1 MPAKKSS
8 APTEILSLIPYD
20 EPGCALNWNKKSQR
34 WYVFRWLGTTYDPV
48 RKRGIDRR
56 ESVGYIKDG
65 QFHYSKRYLLQKQ
78 LRTLQ
83 PEPQQPVQQVLEK
96 AIESIQDKRQVSK
109 VIYPIDVVL
118 TVMMLASLSGYTGAV
133 SIATYWKRFHN
144 ELAALTDHFPA
155 QDISHDTVNRLL
167 RLIEPKEMQGL
178 IEKLTPCVMAQMKQ
192 CLLHGDGQCVRATHR
207 QDQANGRYFFNVYSS
222 ENSLLI
228 YHRLIDEKSN
238 EIPSAYEAFSS
249 LDVQGCTVTFDAM
262 NTQPRLASL
271 LHQRGAQYCMALK
284 DNKNTLLSKVL
295 EVLNHSSL
303 SEHYEYTDAGHGRI
317 EQRIVKVVPARL
329 LDKKVLNTW
338 DGLQDGC
345 LVQIR
350 CITESKRNY
359 KTEQKKTEQTRYF
372 LSSVAYEQEAIASK
386 MEQIIRRHWSVE
398 NNLHWTLDEAFDQ
411 DRIQCKDANYLQNRV
426 TLNKVALNQLKSW
439 QNKLKEDKNL
449 TYSIKTLMQ
458 LCCTPKD
465 ALETIA
471 LLHEK

>member
-8 APTEILSLIPYD
+8 APADILSLIPTD
-20 EPGCALNWNKKSQR
+20 EPGCALNWNEKSQR

-83 PEPQQPVQQVLEK
+83 PEPQQPAKQVLEK
-96 AIESIQDKRQVSK
+96 AIESIQDKRQLGK
-109 VIYPIDVVL
+109 VIYPIDIVL
-118 TVMMLASLSGYTGAV
+118 TVMVLASLSGYTGAV

-144 ELAALTDHFPA
+144 DLAALIDHFPT

-167 RLIEPKEMQGL
+167 RLIDPKQLQRL
-178 IEKLTPCVMAQMKQ
+178 IEKLTPCVMTQMKQ
-192 CLLHGDGQCVRATHR
+192 RLQHGDGQCVRATHR
-207 QDQANGRYFFNVYSS
+207 QDQTSGRYFFNVYSS
-222 ENSLLI
+222 DHSLLI
-228 YHRLIDEKSN
+228 YHSLIDEKTN

-284 DNKNTLLSKVL
+284 DNKSTLLSKVL

-317 EQRIVKVVPARL
+317 EPRIVKVVPARL
-329 LDKKVLNTW
+329 LDKKVLNAW

-345 LVQIR
+345 LVQVR
-350 CITESKRNY
+350 CMTENKRNY
-359 KTEQKKTEQTRYF
+359 ETEEKKTEQTRYF
-372 LSSVAYEQEAIASK
+372 LSSVAYKQEAVAAK

-411 DRIQCKDANYLQNRV
+411 DRIQCKDSNYLQNRV

-439 QNKLKEDKNL
+439 QSMLKEDKNL

>member
-8 APTEILSLIPYD
+8 APADILSLIPAD
-20 EPGCALNWNKKSQR
+20 EPGCALNWNEKSQR

-65 QFHYSKRYLLQKQ
+65 QFYYSKRYLLQKQ

-83 PEPQQPVQQVLEK
+83 PQPPQPAKQVLQE
-96 AIESIQDKRQVSK
+96 AIESIQDKRQLGK
-109 VIYPIDVVL
+109 VVYPIDIVL
-118 TVMMLASLSGYTGAV
+118 TVMVLASLSGYTGAV

-144 ELAALTDHFPA
+144 DLSALIDHFPT

-167 RLIEPKEMQGL
+167 RLIDPKEMQRL
-178 IEKLTPCVMAQMKQ
+178 IEKLTPCVIGQMKQ
-192 CLLHGDGQCVRATHR
+192 RLLHGDGQCVRATHR
-207 QDQANGRYFFNVYSS
+207 QDQTSGRYFFNVYSS
-222 ENSLLI
+222 EDSLLI
-228 YHRLIDEKSN
+228 YHSLIDEKTN

-249 LDVQGCTVTFDAM
+249 LDVKGCTVTFDAM

-271 LHQRGAQYCMALK
+271 LHWRGAQYCMALK
-284 DNKNTLLSKVL
+284 DNKSVLLGKVL

-329 LDKKVLNTW
+329 LDKNVLSTW

-345 LVQIR
+345 LVQVR

-359 KTEQKKTEQTRYF
+359 KTEEKKTEQTRYF
-372 LSSVAYEQEAIASK
+372 LSSVPYEQEGVALK
-386 MEQIIRRHWSVE
+386 MEQIIRCHWSVE
-398 NNLHWTLDEAFDQ
+398 NNLHWTLDEAFAQ
-411 DRIQCKDANYLQNRV
+411 DRIQCKDTNYLQNRV
-426 TLNKVALNQLKSW
+426 SLNKAALNQLKTW
-439 QNKLKEDKNL
+439 QSKLKEDKNL

>member
-8 APTEILSLIPYD
+8 APADILSLIPAD
-20 EPGCALNWNKKSQR
+20 EPGCALNWNEKSQR

-83 PEPQQPVQQVLEK
+83 PQPPQPAKQVLQE
-96 AIESIQDKRQVSK
+96 AIESIQDKRQLGK
-109 VIYPIDVVL
+109 VVYPIDIVL
-118 TVMMLASLSGYTGAV
+118 TVMVLASLSGYTGAV

-144 ELAALTDHFPA
+144 DLSALIDHFPT

-167 RLIEPKEMQGL
+167 RLIDPKEMQRL
-178 IEKLTPCVMAQMKQ
+178 IEKLTPCVIGQMKQ
-192 CLLHGDGQCVRATHR
+192 RLLHGDGQCVRATHR
-207 QDQANGRYFFNVYSS
+207 QDQTSGRYFFNVYSS
-222 ENSLLI
+222 EDSLLI
-228 YHRLIDEKSN
+228 YHSLIDEKTN

-249 LDVQGCTVTFDAM
+249 LDVKGCTVTFDAM

-271 LHQRGAQYCMALK
+271 LHWRGAQYCMALK
-284 DNKNTLLSKVL
+284 DNKSVLLGKVL

-329 LDKKVLNTW
+329 LDKNVLSTW

-345 LVQIR
+345 LVQVR

-359 KTEQKKTEQTRYF
+359 KTEEKKTEQTRYF
-372 LSSVAYEQEAIASK
+372 LSSLPYEQEGVALK
-386 MEQIIRRHWSVE
+386 MEQIIRCHWSVE
-398 NNLHWTLDEAFDQ
+398 NNLHWTLDEAFAQ
-411 DRIQCKDANYLQNRV
+411 DRIQCKDTNYLQNRV
-426 TLNKVALNQLKSW
+426 SLNKAALNQLKTW
-439 QNKLKEDKNL
+439 QSKLKEDKNL

>member
-8 APTEILSLIPYD
+8 APAEILSLIPAD
-20 EPGCALNWNKKSQR
+20 EPGCALNWNEKSQR

-48 RKRGIDRR
+48 RKRGIDQR

-83 PEPQQPVQQVLEK
+83 PESPQPAKTVLEK
-96 AIESIQDKRQVSK
+96 AIESIQDKRQPGK
-109 VIYPIDVVL
+109 VIYPIDIVL
-118 TVMMLASLSGYTGAV
+118 TVMVLASLSGYTGAV

-144 ELAALTDHFPA
+144 DLAALIDHFPT

-167 RLIEPKEMQGL
+167 RLINPKQMQQL
-178 IEKLTPCVMAQMKQ
+178 IDKLTPSLMSQMKQ

-207 QDQANGRYFFNVYSS
+207 QDQTSGRYFFNVYSS

-228 YHRLIDEKSN
+228 YHSLIDEKTN

-249 LDVQGCTVTFDAM
+249 LDVKGCTVTFDAM
-262 NTQPRLASL
+262 NTQPRLAGL

-284 DNKNTLLSKVL
+284 DNKSALLSKVL

-303 SEHYEYTDAGHGRI
+303 SEHYECTDAGHGRI

-329 LDKKVLNTW
+329 LDKSVLSTW
-338 DGLQDGC
+338 EGLQDGC
-345 LVQIR
+345 LVQVR

-359 KTEQKKTEQTRYF
+359 KTEEKKTEQTRYF
-372 LSSVAYEQEAIASK
+372 LSSVAYEQEDVAAK

-398 NNLHWTLDEAFDQ
+398 NNLHWTLDEAFAQ

-426 TLNKVALNQLKSW
+426 TLNKAALNQLKTW
-439 QNKLKEDKNL
+439 QSKLKEDKNL